1 MQEGPPDGRIAS
13 DVARPAPDHSLALS
27 LFPPGRRPVNEL
39 LLARHGETEWSAS
52 GRHTSRT
59 DLPLTGNGRQLAGRM
74 APRLADRRFALV
86 LTSPLRRAVETCE
99 LASLG
104 NEAQVREE
112 LREWDYGDYEG
123 ITTAEIQHRR
133 PGWSL
138 WRDGCPNG
146 EVAAEVGTRADRV
159 IAEVR
164 AAPADSIAFGHGHM
178 LRVLAARWLGMAPEN
193 GALFALGTGTLSTLG
208 YEHGTAVI
216 WSWNEL
222 PS

>member
-1 MQEGPPDGRIAS
+1 M
-13 DVARPAPDHSLALS
+13 
-27 LFPPGRRPVNEL
+27 NEL
-39 LLARHGETEWSAS
+39 VLARHGETEWSAS

-59 DLPLTGNGRQLAGRM
+59 DLPLTGNGRRLARRL
-74 APRLADRRFALV
+74 APRLAERRFALV

-99 LASLG
+99 LAGLG
-104 NEAQVREE
+104 EEAQARDQ

-123 ITTAEIQHRR
+123 ITTAEIQRRR

-146 EVAAEVGTRADRV
+146 EIAAEVGARADRV

-178 LRVLAARWLGMAPEN
+178 LRVLAARWLGLAPED
-193 GALFALGTGTLSTLG
+193 GALFALATGTLSTLG
-208 YEHGTAVI
+208 YERDAAVI
-216 WSWNEL
+216 RSWSEL
-222 PS
+222 PG